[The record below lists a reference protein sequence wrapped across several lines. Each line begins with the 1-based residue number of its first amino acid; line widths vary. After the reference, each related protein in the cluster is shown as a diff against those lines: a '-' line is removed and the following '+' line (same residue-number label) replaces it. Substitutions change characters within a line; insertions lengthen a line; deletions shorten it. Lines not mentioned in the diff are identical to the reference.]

1 MKNKNVD
8 VFKFGGSS
16 LADSDCLLHVCD
28 LIHQNST
35 ENLIVVVSAMSGVT
49 NQLLAISKDK
59 NDENCNAISNHFKKT
74 IEEIS
79 IDSNNK
85 KELLSAFSKDI
96 ETIEKIID
104 AGQFEANKT
113 EENPVLGF
121 GEIWS
126 SNIIFN
132 LLLCMSSKDPQEREV
147 HFLNPLDIIN
157 LSYG

>member
-28 LIHQNST
+28 LIHQNTT

-104 AGQFEANKT
+104 AGQFEAN
-113 EENPVLGF
+113 NPAVVPANNLTNPKITITVNEPITAGN
-121 GEIWS
+121 
-126 SNIIFN
+126 NIV
-132 LLLCMSSKDPQEREV
+132 K
-147 HFLNPLDIIN
+147 
-157 LSYG
+157 SYKFEFPPNI

>member
-28 LIHQNST
+28 LIHQNTT

-85 KELLSAFSKDI
+85 KELLSAFVI
-96 ETIEKIID
+96 
-104 AGQFEANKT
+104 
-113 EENPVLGF
+113 
-121 GEIWS
+121 
-126 SNIIFN
+126 
-132 LLLCMSSKDPQEREV
+132 
-147 HFLNPLDIIN
+147 
-157 LSYG
+157 